1 MIVIMKPTAT
11 DDNIKKI
18 SQQIESR
25 GLDVHLSRGTEVTII
40 GVVGDKT
47 KLKGINL
54 EIADGVDKVVAVTE
68 SYKLANRKFHPE
80 PTAVSLSS
88 TQIGPESLTVMAG
101 PCAVESFSQLLET
114 AFAVKKAGARILRG
128 GAFKPRTS
136 PYSFQGL
143 ETEGLKYMKEARDAT
158 GLSVICEVT
167 SPRAIEEAVKYV
179 DLLQIGA
186 RNMQNFELLKEAGK
200 TGLPVLLKRGLAATI
215 DEWLNASEYIMSE
228 GNPNVILCERGI
240 RTFESATR
248 NTLDL
253 SAVPVLRQKTHL
265 PVIVDPS
272 HATGVRA
279 YVAPMA
285 KAAVA
290 AGADGLMI
298 EVHPCPEK
306 ALSDGPQ
313 SLTFREFESLMA
325 ELAPY
330 AALEHRVI

>member
-18 SQQIESR
+18 SQQIESQ
-25 GLDVHLSRGTEVTII
+25 GLDVHLSQGTEVTII

-136 PYSFQGL
+136 PCSFQGL